1 MKRIKSAQEIRDVLP
16 VLRFMKKAAIHDMD
30 RIALRVAI
38 RELQERLRYLDKMR
52 ERAKAR
58 KA

>member
-16 VLRFMKKAAIHDMD
+16 VLCFMKKAAQHDMD
-30 RIALRVAI
+30 RITLRVAI
-38 RELQERLRYLDKMR
+38 RELKERLRYLDKMR

>member
-1 MKRIKSAQEIRDVLP
+1 
-16 VLRFMKKAAIHDMD
+16 MKKAAIHDMD

>member
-16 VLRFMKKAAIHDMD
+16 VLRFMKKAALHDID

-58 KA
+58 KV